1 MEEKKIVNWY
11 SREILKDELEIKTH
25 KTNFIKNIKKV
36 KKTTITNND
45 NTNVGVW
52 KRMKKIL
59 YTLKNVLR

>member
-11 SREILKDELEIKTH
+11 NREILKDELEIKTH

>member
-11 SREILKDELEIKTH
+11 NREILKDELEIKTH

-45 NTNVGVW
+45 NTNGGVW

-59 YTLKNVLR
+59 YTLKNVLK